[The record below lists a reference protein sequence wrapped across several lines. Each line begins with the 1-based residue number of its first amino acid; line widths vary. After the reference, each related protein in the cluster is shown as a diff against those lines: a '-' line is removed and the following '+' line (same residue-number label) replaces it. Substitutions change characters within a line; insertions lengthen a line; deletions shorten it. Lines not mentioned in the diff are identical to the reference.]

1 MENNNVIEW
10 GEIVN
15 THGVRGELKV
25 MPFVEFKKLSKQVK
39 SLDIGKKSYNI
50 AAVREHK
57 FVERDNEAL
66 NELSTYVSL
75 PSGIYAARP
84 GRHDD
89 ILMTRALALHA
100 IGDLKY
106 TIPYWKPQSDEEE
119 IRELRRA
126 FPSPPAP
133 FGGWL

>member
-57 FVERDNEAL
+57 GMILLTLEGIDTMDKAEAL
-66 NELSTYVSL
+66 RGKVS
-75 PSGIYAARP
+75 
-84 GRHDD
+84 
-89 ILMTRALALHA
+89 
-100 IGDLKY
+100 
-106 TIPYWKPQSDEEE
+106 
-119 IRELRRA
+119 
-126 FPSPPAP
+126 
-133 FGGWL
+133 